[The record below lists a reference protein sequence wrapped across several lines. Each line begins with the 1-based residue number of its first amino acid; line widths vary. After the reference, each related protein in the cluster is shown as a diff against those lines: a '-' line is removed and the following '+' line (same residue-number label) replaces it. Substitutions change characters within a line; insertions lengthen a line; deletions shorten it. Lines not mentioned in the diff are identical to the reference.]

1 MEEPTSRVPK
11 FYPYY
16 DDPRIQERT
25 SRVPEFAYYYGDS
38 IWDEELTGW
47 IKSLLLFF
55 DGIALVLPT
64 YEADR
69 LMESGSVLAQPL
81 AELGLLRNY
90 EPDLLIGAPI
100 PASSRYYTRSG
111 ALAQFLRRFEE
122 GGLPYEDFIP
132 ANARLI
138 TAINQKCGGDL
149 EANLRALGGRNT
161 SDLLSAVI
169 TEVAIEPVIDD
180 ENAAAFAATLIGSLD
195 ERRGGIVTGDLVQ
208 IGLDLSAVPL
218 DEVLGFRSEYGSEY
232 RMYARDIRKFVLDLS
247 LIDEA
252 NQQSALMD
260 RRAELRD
267 REEQLRKI
275 GRRAFARQAMAFGF
289 GLTGAAWTLA
299 HGDPWGAVFA
309 AAAASA
315 GLTRQD
321 PEPIGASYT
330 YILRAKAELAR

>member
-1 MEEPTSRVPK
+1 VEEPTSRVPK

-25 SRVPEFAYYYGDS
+25 SPVPEFAYYYGDF

-55 DGIALVLPT
+55 DGIALTLST
-64 YEADR
+64 READR
-69 LMESGSVLAQPL
+69 LIESSSVLAQPL

-90 EPDLLIGAPI
+90 EPDLLMSAPI
-100 PASSRYYTRSG
+100 PASSRYFTRSG
-111 ALAQFLRRFEE
+111 LLAQFLRQ
-122 GGLPYEDFIP
+122 YVEDGRPSKGFM
-132 ANARLI
+132 AASMNLI
-138 TAINQKCGGDL
+138 LTTNHECGGNLD
-149 EANLRALGGRNT
+149 ANLRALGGKNT

-169 TEVAIEPVIDD
+169 KEVTIEPVIDD
-180 ENAAAFAATLIGSLD
+180 ENAAAFAAILEGSLD
-195 ERRGGIVTGDLVQ
+195 GRRGKIVTGDLVQ

-232 RMYARDIRKFVLDLS
+232 RTYARDIRKLLQLS

-267 REEQLRKI
+267 REERLRKI
-275 GRRAFARQAMAFGF
+275 GRAAFARQALVFGF
-289 GLTGAAWTLA
+289 GLAGAAWTLA
-299 HGDPWGAVFA
+299 HGDPWGAGFA

-315 GLTRQD
+315 GLTGQD
-321 PEPIGASYT
+321 IEPIGASYT